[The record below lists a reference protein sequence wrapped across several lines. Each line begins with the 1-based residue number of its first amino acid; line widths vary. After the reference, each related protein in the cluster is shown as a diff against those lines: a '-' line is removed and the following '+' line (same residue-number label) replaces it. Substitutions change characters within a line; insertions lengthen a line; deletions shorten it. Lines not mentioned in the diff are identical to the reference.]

1 MSVLASTMT
10 KVRTTGARIVAE
22 YENGQETRPIG
33 GYVRAMATYGSLVT
47 GLTVAGRSR
56 GVRLPERVPYDDLAL
71 LTVATFR
78 GSRLLAKSAVASPLR
93 APFTEFAGAG
103 GPGEVKEEVTAEG
116 HLHAVGELLTCP
128 FCLAQWVATGLVFGY
143 VTAPRATR
151 LAAFTMTLVAGSD
164 VLQFVYDAIQNG
176 ALQSADDAES

>member
-128 FCLAQWVATGLVFGY
+128 FCLGQWIGTGY
-143 VTAPRATR
+143 VAGLTLAPRAARTW
-151 LAAFTMTLVAGSD
+151 AALFSVTAVAD
-164 VLQFVYDAIQNG
+164 LLQHLYGRVRI
-176 ALQSADDAES
+176 S

>member
-1 MSVLASTMT
+1 MGVLTSTLT

-22 YENGQETRPIG
+22 YENGQEERPIG

-47 GLTVAGRSR
+47 GLTLAGRAR

-93 APFTEFAGAG
+93 APFTEFAGPG
-103 GPGEVKEEVTAEG
+103 GPGEARTAW
-116 HLHAVGELLTCP
+116 LDRVPAV
-128 FCLAQWVATGLVFGY
+128 V
-143 VTAPRATR
+143 TR
-151 LAAFTMTLVAGSD
+151 LRHSCH
-164 VLQFVYDAIQNG
+164 G
-176 ALQSADDAES
+176 ACRGARHVP

>member
-1 MSVLASTMT
+1 MSVLASTLT

-22 YENGQETRPIG
+22 YENGQEERPIG

-47 GLTVAGRSR
+47 GLTVAGRAR

-93 APFTEFAGAG
+93 APFTEFAGPG

-128 FCLAQWVATGLVFGY
+128 FCLGQWIGTLLMAGYLADPRRTRWVAATL
-143 VTAPRATR
+143 TA
-151 LAAFTMTLVAGSD
+151 AAVSD
-164 VLQFVYDAIQNG
+164 
-176 ALQSADDAES
+176 ALQLAYARLEG